1 MDLDDNDEFM
11 DSPDI
16 GSTDGF
22 NGSPASATLQSLNS
36 LPFNRREMDQWN
48 KEFSKAVEY
57 SPKQINLFDEPPSF
71 TLQDPNDS
79 VSIQRM
85 KEYFTTKNARKRQ
98 LIESVDKNT
107 EISGEHIKKQL
118 CYIDLGYFQ
127 SVELKTEIEKLREEF
142 AVLSSKT
149 QMLNKE
155 NNALKTRLSKYE
167 AIDVIDRQRNEDAR
181 NRSKK
186 KDAALEKQRQM
197 LQQVENC
204 LDERPGAVATLR
216 KQFDYKENVTKSATL
231 KKPLTSSSNRPAR
244 YPPSVTTISTSSSS
258 SNEGPVSL
266 NTRNHGQLGTPHR
279 SRK

>member
-1 MDLDDNDEFM
+1 MDSDDNDEFM

-16 GSTDGF
+16 GLTD
-22 NGSPASATLQSLNS
+22 GSPASATLQSLNS

-48 KEFSKAVEY
+48 KEFSKTVEY
-57 SPKQINLFDEPPSF
+57 SPKKINLFDSPPSL
-71 TLQDPNDS
+71 TLQDSNDI

-107 EISGEHIKKQL
+107 EMSGEHIKKQL
-118 CYIDLGYFQ
+118 CCIDLGYLQ

-167 AIDVIDRQRNEDAR
+167 AIDVIDRQRNQDAR

-231 KKPLTSSSNRPAR
+231 KKPPTSSSNRPAR

-258 SNEGPVSL
+258 SNEAPVSS
-266 NTRNHGQLGTPHR
+266 NTRNHGQHGTPHR